1 MAVSLVRLKM
11 SQLTML
17 ARPQRNPHWTAL
29 PPDVQRKI
37 IRLMAQLL
45 RRHRVTAAEAGMTE
59 EAHDE

>member
-11 SQLTML
+11 SQLTMF

-37 IRLMAQLL
+37 IRWMAQLL
-45 RRHRVTAAEAGMTE
+45 HRVTAAEAGMAE
-59 EAHDE
+59 EAQDE